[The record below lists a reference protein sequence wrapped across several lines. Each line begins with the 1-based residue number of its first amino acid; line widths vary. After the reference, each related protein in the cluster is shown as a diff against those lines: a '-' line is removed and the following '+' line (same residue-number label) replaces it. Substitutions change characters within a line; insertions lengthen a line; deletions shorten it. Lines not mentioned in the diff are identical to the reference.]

1 MNRWIHSVFGLSL
14 AGLLVLLATH
24 GPALIG
30 VTGDAW
36 ALLLRVVAE
45 APAGLWSFGLALAL
59 AVVAQPW
66 LRGALP
72 VMRCELSREFLIES
86 AALAIGFGVMWLQ
99 KPTLTG
105 ALLGGLAGLA
115 APYVQKGLTAVFR
128 LSQRAALWAHQER
141 SK

>member
-1 MNRWIHSVFGLSL
+1 MNRWVHSVFGLSL

-30 VTGDAW
+30 VFGDAW
-36 ALLLRVVAE
+36 ALLLRVLAE
-45 APAGLWSFGLALAL
+45 APAGLLSFALALTL

-99 KPTLTG
+99 RPTLTG

-115 APYVQKGLTAVFR
+115 APYVQKGLTATFR
-128 LSQRAALWAHQER
+128 LSQRAALWAHKER